1 MGNIQI
7 GNFIG
12 NHVPT
17 TDPLKIN
24 NRLMRVIRWY
34 KHLFNI
40 IIRSLIDQFQNHLKF
55 EIVMENLELLA
66 LFIDDNSIL
75 MITCA
80 IL

>member
-1 MGNIQI
+1 
-7 GNFIG
+7 
-12 NHVPT
+12 
-17 TDPLKIN
+17 
-24 NRLMRVIRWY
+24 MRVIRWY